1 MRGPKI
7 TCREMLTF
15 LAEYLSGALP
25 QVQREAFDDHLS
37 RCPECVAYVNNYQ
50 ALVGLARRAAEPLPD
65 EVPADLVRALVAAR
79 AVPRRQSL
87 GGVFPPIS

>member
-1 MRGPKI
+1 MHSGI

-25 QVQREAFDDHLS
+25 PVRRAAFDDHLS

-50 ALVGLARRAAEPLPD
+50 AIVRLAKRASEPLPD
-65 EVPADLVRALVAAR
+65 EVPRDLVRALVTAR
-79 AVPRRQSL
+79 L
-87 GGVFPPIS
+87 

>member
-1 MRGPKI
+1 MHSGI

-25 QVQREAFDDHLS
+25 PARREAFDEHLS

-50 ALVGLARRAAEPLPD
+50 AIVGLAKRASEPLPD
-65 EVPADLVRALVAAR
+65 EVPEDLVRALVAAR
-79 AVPRRQSL
+79 TVPLNPLPGLRA
-87 GGVFPPIS
+87 I

>member
-1 MRGPKI
+1 MSVQI

-25 QVQREAFDDHLS
+25 PEWRAAFDDHLS

-79 AVPRRQSL
+79 TVPCRQSPA
-87 GGVFPPIS
+87 GGLPPIS

>member
-1 MRGPKI
+1 MQSEV

-25 QVQREAFDDHLS
+25 PARREAFDGHLS

-50 ALVGLARRAAEPLPD
+50 AIAGLARRASEPLPD
-65 EVPADLVRALVAAR
+65 EVPRDLVRALVAVR
-79 AVPRRQSL
+79 SVSL
-87 GGVFPPIS
+87 GPAGYGLGA

>member
-1 MRGPKI
+1 MGSEI

-25 QVQREAFDDHLS
+25 QVQREAFDGHLS

-50 ALVGLARRAAEPLPD
+50 AIVRLAKRASEPLPD
-65 EVPADLVRALVAAR
+65 DVPEDLVRALVAAR
-79 AVPRRQSL
+79 AVPLNPLPGLRAL
-87 GGVFPPIS
+87 

>member
-1 MRGPKI
+1 MQTKI

-25 QVQREAFDDHLS
+25 PARREAFEEHLS

-50 ALVGLARRAAEPLPD
+50 AIAGLAKRSSEPLPD
-65 EVPADLVRALVAAR
+65 EVPGDLVRALVDTR
-79 AVPRRQSL
+79 L
-87 GGVFPPIS
+87 